1 MRALTEYADLKHFI
15 EHHRVYVDSAVIDAL
30 PTDTPLTEAAQYTLS
45 SGGKRLRPI
54 FTLTLADS
62 LSVPFD
68 HIKPLLQAIEL
79 IHTSSLIFD
88 DLPAQDNDTVRRGK
102 PAAHIAFNE
111 WTAQLTGL
119 CMLTEAL
126 GIITR
131 LQEYFPAERVLAVE
145 RYLTATIGMEGLYKG
160 QALDLSM
167 KSGNVAL
174 SETSLL
180 EMFHYKT
187 SLMFEASLLP
197 LLMLTN
203 RSKQELKQI
212 QAYAHH
218 AGIVFQ
224 IQDDILDYTAS
235 LPPLSA
241 DTTEPNI
248 VQLVGAE
255 RAQIV
260 RDEHAALAYQACEA
274 LPFDTHLL
282 KSMVDLFVSRAK

>member
-1 MRALTEYADLKHFI
+1 MRASTEYTDIQHFI
-15 EHHRVYVDSAVIDAL
+15 EYHRAYVDSAVIDAL
-30 PTDTPLTEAAQYTLS
+30 PADTPLTEAAQYTLT

-54 FTLTLADS
+54 FTLILAES
-62 LSVPFD
+62 LRMPFD
-68 HIKPLLQAIEL
+68 HVKPLLQAIEL

-126 GIITR
+126 GITTR

-167 KSGNVAL
+167 KSGNAVL

-203 RSKQELKQI
+203 RSKQELTQI

-224 IQDDILDYTAS
+224 IQDDILDHIDGPA
-235 LPPLSA
+235 A
-241 DTTEPNI
+241 EGAEPNI
-248 VQLVGAE
+248 GQLVGTE
-255 RAQIV
+255 RA
-260 RDEHAALAYQACEA
+260 RTLLHKHSNRAYEACDR
-274 LPFDTHLL
+274 LPFATHLL